1 MHARWPDAKGND
13 VGTRGDPA
21 PFTIRVD
28 ELDDG
33 TVLRLAGDLDMAG
46 VPALNEALEPAQRA
60 STSRLVVDLRGLT
73 FLDSMGLSALIA
85 AHAAGQGAHVEIA
98 FVRGEPVV
106 HRIFE
111 ITKMDDRLEWVDAPD

>member
-13 VGTRGDPA
+13 VGTRDDPT
-21 PFTIRVD
+21 PFTIRTD
-28 ELDDG
+28 ELDDV

-60 STSRLVVDLRGLT
+60 NTSRLVVDLRRLT

-85 AHAAGQGAHVEIA
+85 AHTAGQEIA

-106 HRIFE
+106 HRVFE
-111 ITKMDDRLEWVDAPD
+111 ITKMDERLEWVDAPD